1 MSSTNTAELS
11 VAPSR
16 RTNFF
21 SFELMKV
28 PKSGLPVERRKALHL
43 RRFATATS
51 RRSYR
56 PLAPLFLV
64 LLPRQIPLASHFST
78 THPPHPP
85 SPLLAP
91 TTPTPT
97 TTPPPPS
104 LVPV

>member
-21 SFELMKV
+21 SLELMKV

-64 LLPRQIPLASHFST
+64 LLPRQIPRASHLST
-78 THPPHPP
+78 AMPPQPA
-85 SPLLAP
+85 AP
-91 TTPTPT
+91 FISPTPP
-97 TTPPPPS
+97 TPPAAAAPHFRGR
-104 LVPV
+104 